1 VFVSFIERAVQDT
14 RPDLADRGLFVTLR
28 PISEAQ
34 RRLEKELWRE
44 FELARPR
51 LLGALL
57 DAVSHG
63 LRMRPHL
70 RVDRLPRMADFAL
83 WGAACETTVW
93 PAGTFARAYMAN
105 RRAAIDDA
113 IDADPAAACVHEIMA
128 ERSIWMGAP
137 PTFCVPRPLLSVTVQ
152 GRAQAGP
159 KILGH
164 SPATCAGAD
173 NGPWALRFCSV
184 AKVEQGRVIIRMS
197 NPLETTVS
205 TVSSVR
211 NNGSRSG

>member
-44 FELARPR
+44 FELARPVC
-51 LLGALL
+51 LG
-57 DAVSHG
+57 
-63 LRMRPHL
+63 
-70 RVDRLPRMADFAL
+70 MADFAL

-137 PTFCVPRPLLSVTVQ
+137 PTFCVPRPC
-152 GRAQAGP
+152 P
-159 KILGH
+159 
-164 SPATCAGAD
+164 
-173 NGPWALRFCSV
+173 
-184 AKVEQGRVIIRMS
+184 
-197 NPLETTVS
+197 
-205 TVSSVR
+205 
-211 NNGSRSG
+211 

>member
-44 FELARPR
+44 FELARPVC
-51 LLGALL
+51 LG
-57 DAVSHG
+57 
-63 LRMRPHL
+63 
-70 RVDRLPRMADFAL
+70 MADFAL

-164 SPATCAGAD
+164 SPATCAARRQLC
-173 NGPWALRFCSV
+173 GPWALRFCSV
-184 AKVEQGRVIIRMS
+184 AKVERGRVIIRMS

>member
-1 VFVSFIERAVQDT
+1 MLVSGVTTNAGAGGRALGGSNGRHQQSLRSSEYKSSPYQPHGRHGVFVSFIERAVQDT

-63 LRMRPHL
+63 LRMRPQR

-83 WGAACETTVW
+83 WAPRAKPRSGP
-93 PAGTFARAYMAN
+93 PA
-105 RRAAIDDA
+105 
-113 IDADPAAACVHEIMA
+113 
-128 ERSIWMGAP
+128 RSRP
-137 PTFCVPRPLLSVTVQ
+137 PTWRTEGPQSTTLSMPTRWRLACTRSWPSGASGWERHRPSAC
-152 GRAQAGP
+152 R
-159 KILGH
+159 GH
-164 SPATCAGAD
+164 SCP
-173 NGPWALRFCSV
+173 
-184 AKVEQGRVIIRMS
+184 
-197 NPLETTVS
+197 
-205 TVSSVR
+205 
-211 NNGSRSG
+211 